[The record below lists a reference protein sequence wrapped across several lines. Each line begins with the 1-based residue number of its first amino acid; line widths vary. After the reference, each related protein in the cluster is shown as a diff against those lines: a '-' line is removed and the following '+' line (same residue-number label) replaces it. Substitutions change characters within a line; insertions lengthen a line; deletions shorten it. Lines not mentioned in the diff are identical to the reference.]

1 MIKTSELLPKFSS
14 EAFAIRTSRIIS
26 KNPLTFTNKPDGMF
40 IRKKDGG
47 FTDHKP
53 SALVFTKFYDA
64 EDFVK
69 DWKRINPE
77 CRDYPFFLISVE
89 VELVVQRQL
98 SVFRQI

>member
-1 MIKTSELLPKFSS
+1 MKFSELVSKASS

-69 DWKRINPE
+69 DWRKVNPE
-77 CRDYPFFLISVE
+77 LRDYPFFLIKVE

-98 SVFRQI
+98 SVSGQI